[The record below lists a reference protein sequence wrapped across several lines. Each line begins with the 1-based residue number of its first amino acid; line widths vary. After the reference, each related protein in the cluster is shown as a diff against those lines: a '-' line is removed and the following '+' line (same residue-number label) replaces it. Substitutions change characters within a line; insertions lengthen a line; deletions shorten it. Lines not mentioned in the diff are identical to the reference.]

1 MPQVA
6 TATYTIIDEKGKMSR
21 LSLNLE
27 TTGYGGF
34 SGNRLDDLSIV
45 VMDIGR
51 VLDDCI
57 AGQIVNVTLTLPVSF
72 AGWEG
77 EFKLAPGTTSDV
89 EEIATISTRNLVSGH
104 AGTFTIPT
112 FDHDLFPP
120 NYDQLSYYDNNEI
133 LPAEILLLFRHM
145 FDRDNLPGDFDFGG
159 VTDSRGNYLYL
170 ADTSIKRGF
179 KRSRKKR

>member
-1 MPQVA
+1 MPDVV
-6 TATYTIIDEKGKMSR
+6 TATYTIVDEKGHTSR

-27 TTGYGGF
+27 ITGYGGF
-34 SGNRLDDLSIV
+34 TGNRLDDLSIV

-57 AGQIVNVTLTLPVSF
+57 TGQIISVSLTLPVSF

-77 EFKLAPGTTSDV
+77 HFKVAPGTTSDV
-89 EEIATISTRNLVSGH
+89 EEIATINTRNVSGH

-112 FDHDLFPP
+112 FNHDLFP
-120 NYDQLSYYDNNEI
+120 QSREELSYYDDT
-133 LPAEILLLFRHM
+133 LPDEMLLLLSHM
-145 FDRDNLPGDFDFGG
+145 FDRENLPGDFDFGG

-170 ADTSIKRGF
+170 WNTTIKRGF
-179 KRSRKKR
+179 KRSRKKKK